1 MDLRF
6 KLYLQLLVAA
16 NILGVEEDLRDGGFA
31 RPLLQPRP
39 HPGGEPVHAHLH
51 VLEVLI
57 LQTLLG
63 GQTVGTPGDGVDCDP
78 AQLAHDQS
86 QLSIHRLDN
95 QPITKEFSD
104 LHHIQKPIRDVSW
117 VRSFTNHS
125 SQFSC
130 MYYSDLG
137 CKDDEKLCPPLKLSN
152 SVKH

>member
-1 MDLRF
+1 MTLRMDLRF
-6 KLYLQLLVAA
+6 KLHLQLLVAA

-86 QLSIHRLDN
+86 QLSIHRRVFRFTSHSEAN
-95 QPITKEFSD
+95 QRRILGQEF
-104 LHHIQKPIRDVSW
+104 HQ
-117 VRSFTNHS
+117 
-125 SQFSC
+125 SQFT
-130 MYYSDLG
+130 
-137 CKDDEKLCPPLKLSN
+137 
-152 SVKH
+152 V